1 MTADGESS
9 MEPLPENVQTL
20 LKDLRAYLANS
31 NDPWEARRALMY
43 RINEVI
49 GGGESDLFVANVR
62 ELSRIGA
69 SYAEM
74 MQTFQRLLTS
84 YPAGGT
90 TADLFTRAFVP
101 NPFAAAPMNEFLRQL
116 GQFFDTQAAALRGG
130 ETGKKS

>member
-1 MTADGESS
+1 
-9 MEPLPENVQTL
+9 MEQLPENVQTL
-20 LKDLRAYLANS
+20 LKDLRVYLANS
-31 NDPWEARRALMY
+31 NDPWESRRALMY

-49 GGGESDLFVANVR
+49 GGGESEVFVANVR

-84 YPAGGT
+84 YSAGGA
-90 TADLFTRAFVP
+90 TADLFARAFAP

-116 GQFFDTQAAALRGG
+116 TELFNAQSAALRGG
-130 ETGKKS
+130 ETGKKG